1 MSFELDPVLAADSLE
16 LVSFE
21 LSDVR
26 LMNDE
31 RFPWL
36 ILVPRR
42 EAVVEILDLN
52 PADQNLLWTEI
63 RAAAEALKKACRP
76 DKLNIGALGNQVS
89 QLHVHVIARFR
100 SDEAWPAPVWG
111 AGRARR
117 YGGERAEL
125 LRRLEAALAASREG
139 AVAPVQ
145 GCSKA
150 P

>member
-1 MSFELDPVLAADSLE
+1 MSFELDPVLAADTLE
-16 LVSFE
+16 LVSLE

-26 LMNDE
+26 LMNDA

-42 EAVVEILDLN
+42 EAAVEVLDLD
-52 PADQNLLWTEI
+52 PADQDLLWTEI
-63 RAAAEALKKACRP
+63 RIVAGALKTTFRP

-100 SDEAWPAPVWG
+100 SDAAWPAPVWG
-111 AGRARR
+111 AGPARG

-125 LRRLEAALAASREG
+125 VQRLDAALAASGTSLE
-139 AVAPVQ
+139 
-145 GCSKA
+145 
-150 P
+150 